1 MIPMEKEILK
11 KTTESLMV
19 LVFMVA
25 IVFVTG
31 MMTII
36 TTFRY
41 VSVSGKEVITTA
53 FSGVSYIWVIAAII
67 FGAFLVAAL
76 VIFIIRLNRFKLE
89 MKKEKT

>member
-19 LVFMVA
+19 LVFLVA
-25 IVFVTG
+25 IVFVTS
-31 MMTII
+31 MMVII

-41 VSVSGKEVITTA
+41 ASVSGKQVITTV
-53 FSGVSYIWVIAAII
+53 FSGVSYIWMIAAII

-76 VIFIIRLNRFKLE
+76 VIFIIRLKRFKIE
-89 MKKEKT
+89 MKNEKT